1 MSIED
6 DPTSMADFGFAGT
19 FEYDLGTT
27 MIDAP
32 GEFPDPAPLDQKAVV
47 YFPADAAGVSIFTA
61 VQQQLGLKLEA
72 RTNAADRLV
81 VVRAELPSS
90 N

>member
-32 GEFPDPAPLDQKAVV
+32 GEFPDPAPLIPLSCRTVRT
-47 YFPADAAGVSIFTA
+47 SIRWWSWCTA
-61 VQQQLGLKLEA
+61 IAL
-72 RTNAADRLV
+72 RY
-81 VVRAELPSS
+81 
-90 N
+90 